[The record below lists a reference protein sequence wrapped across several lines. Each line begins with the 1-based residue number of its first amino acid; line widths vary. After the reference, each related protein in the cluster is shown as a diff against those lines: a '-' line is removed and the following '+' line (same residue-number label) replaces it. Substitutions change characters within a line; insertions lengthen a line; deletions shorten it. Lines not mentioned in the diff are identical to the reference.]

1 MQIIYDLK
9 SPSTT
14 TGPSEEGQ
22 GIQHISCLEQYKIIL
37 SANDVLMFVTH
48 PDNCIKSLHELDDKV
63 ASISSCNP
71 DWTKSGLLPV
81 KGLCSLLVGNCLI
94 LRVSHPNGIHS
105 VQLLNLKVRISRII
119 RKASAD

>member
-9 SPSTT
+9 SPSIT
-14 TGPSEEGQ
+14 TGPSGEGQ

-37 SANDVLMFVTH
+37 TANDVLMFVTH
-48 PDNCIKSLHELDDKV
+48 PDNCIKSLLELDDKV
-63 ASISSCNP
+63 ASISS

-81 KGLCSLLVGNCLI
+81 KGLFLLLVGNCLI